1 LIKRETKEDYLSI
14 LSRTEIQSI
23 MEKTL
28 KINSKIENLRKVEKL
43 VDELSSEYNIS
54 ADIYGN
60 ILIAALE
67 AANNAI
73 LHGNK
78 LDENKLV
85 NINVRID
92 TEKLKIKID
101 DEGNGFDYKNVP
113 DPTAPENIENVNG
126 RGIFLMEKLS
136 DHIEFTR
143 NGATVELEFNIR

>member
-1 LIKRETKEDYLSI
+1 MK
-14 LSRTEIQSI
+14 
-23 MEKTL
+23 KTL
-28 KINSKIENLRKVEKL
+28 KIVSKIENLRKVEKL

-54 ADIYGN
+54 ADVYGN

-78 LDENKLV
+78 LNENKSVDIEV
-85 NINVRID
+85 NIEDNR
-92 TEKLKIKID
+92 LKIKIE

-136 DHIEFTR
+136 DKIEFSR
-143 NGATVELEFNIR
+143 NGATVELEFNLK

>member
-1 LIKRETKEDYLSI
+1 
-14 LSRTEIQSI
+14 

-28 KINSKIENLRKVEKL
+28 KIVSKIENLRKVERL
-43 VDELSSEYNIS
+43 VDELSTDYNIS

-78 LDENKLV
+78 LDENKYV
-85 NINVRID
+85 NISV
-92 TEKLKIKID
+92 KLDEHKLRIKID

-136 DHIEFTR
+136 DKIEFTR
-143 NGATVELEFNIR
+143 NGASVELEFNIK

>member
-1 LIKRETKEDYLSI
+1 MK
-14 LSRTEIQSI
+14 
-23 MEKTL
+23 KTL
-28 KINSKIENLRKVEKL
+28 KIVSKIENLRKVEKL

-54 ADIYGN
+54 ADVYGN

-78 LDENKLV
+78 LNENKNVEIEV
-85 NINVRID
+85 NIEDR
-92 TEKLKIKID
+92 KLKIKIV
-101 DEGNGFDYKNVP
+101 DEGEGFDYKNIP

-136 DHIEFTR
+136 DKMEFSR
-143 NGATVELEFNIR
+143 NGATVELEFNLK

>member
-1 LIKRETKEDYLSI
+1 MKKS
-14 LSRTEIQSI
+14 
-23 MEKTL
+23 L
-28 KINSKIENLRKVEKL
+28 KIVSKIENLRKVEKL
-43 VDELSSEYNIS
+43 IDELSTEYNIS
-54 ADIYGN
+54 ADVYGN

-78 LDENKLV
+78 LDENK
-85 NINVRID
+85 NVDIAVEID
-92 TEKLKIKID
+92 EKKLKIKID

-136 DHIEFTR
+136 DHIVFTR
-143 NGATVELEFNIR
+143 NGATVELEFNIK